1 MAIERFPPF
10 EGDEKDNLNNDKD
23 FLNPDIIDYKEEL
36 LNPDIIDYK
45 EELLNPDIIDYK
57 EELLNPELKP
67 VLEKPEDVEG
77 SFE

>member
-36 LNPDIIDYK
+36 LNP
-45 EELLNPDIIDYK
+45 
-57 EELLNPELKP
+57 ELKP